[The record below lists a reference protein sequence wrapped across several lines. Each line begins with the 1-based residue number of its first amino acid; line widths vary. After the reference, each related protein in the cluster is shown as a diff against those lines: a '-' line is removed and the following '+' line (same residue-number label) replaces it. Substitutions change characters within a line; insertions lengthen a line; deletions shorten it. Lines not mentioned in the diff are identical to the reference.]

1 MHLSQIWRF
10 PVKAL
15 AGEQLATANV
25 DGRGLVGDRWFAIHT
40 DDGRLACGKDGRRF
54 RQHDEVFD
62 FSARTETDGGVVVS
76 GRGGRWSVG
85 DPELQQALS
94 AATGAPMRV
103 LAEGSAPHHDAMPVS
118 IIGTASLDWCARELG
133 VDAIPNRLRVNLVVE
148 TEEPFIEETWLGS
161 RLTVGGVVLDVVR
174 RNTRCRV
181 IDLDQNGAGSTTR
194 WLKPLGQHREA
205 RIAVYAVVAQPGQLS
220 RGDVVTLH
228 SEQTTG
234 EAT

>member
-1 MHLSQIWRF
+1 MELAQIWRF

-15 AGEQLATANV
+15 AGEQLATASV

-40 DDGRLACGKDGRRF
+40 EDGRLACGKDGRRF

-62 FSARTETDGGVVVS
+62 FAAQTEGDGVVVR
-76 GRGGRWSVG
+76 GRGGTWSAG
-85 DPELQQALS
+85 DPELDRVLS
-94 AATGAPMRV
+94 EATGAR
-103 LAEGSAPHHDAMPVS
+103 LSIQAEGEAPHHDAMPVS

-161 RLTVGGVVLDVVR
+161 RIAVGGVVLDVVR

-194 WLKPLGQHREA
+194 WLKPLGQYREA
-205 RIAVYAVVAQPGQLS
+205 KIAVYAVVAQPGQFS
-220 RGDVVTLH
+220 RGANVTVH
-228 SEQTTG
+228 SAQTTG
-234 EAT
+234 EAV